1 MKTCQLFCQQ
11 HCYFCPGILLI
22 IIAMEMLFCCSEL
35 SITCN
40 VKVVS
45 SLKVMSL
52 LREESLLNNVV
63 FEANEEEVEQWKN
76 SSGLKRNF
84 SIA

>member
-1 MKTCQLFCQQ
+1 
-11 HCYFCPGILLI
+11 
-22 IIAMEMLFCCSEL
+22 
-35 SITCN
+35 
-40 VKVVS
+40 
-45 SLKVMSL
+45 MSL

-63 FEANEEEVEQWKN
+63 FEANKEEVEQWKN